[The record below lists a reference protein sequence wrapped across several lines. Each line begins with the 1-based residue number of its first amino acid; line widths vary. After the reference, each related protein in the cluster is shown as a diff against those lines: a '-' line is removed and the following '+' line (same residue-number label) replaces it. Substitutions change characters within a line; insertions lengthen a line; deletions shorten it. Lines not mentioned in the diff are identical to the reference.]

1 MKQKISI
8 VHLATV
14 TQLNIEAMTK
24 KWKLSQ
30 RKQTLMLP
38 VIKDFWLL
46 HQDYD
51 LHQIK
56 KIKIHQELDSI
67 HLDIIDIIKAC
78 IIAR

>member
-1 MKQKISI
+1 M
-8 VHLATV
+8 A
-14 TQLNIEAMTK
+14 TQLNIEAMMKIWTSS
-24 KWKLSQ
+24 L
-30 RKQTLMLP
+30 RKQTLMHQ

-46 HQDYD
+46 HQDYY

-56 KIKIHQELDSI
+56 KIKFHEELDSI

>member
-46 HQDYD
+46 HQDYY